1 VIGVDGLHPT
11 AGLTTYDSSE
21 AFVNRV
27 MLEQAREVWIA
38 ADHSKFGQVFPALIC
53 PIAQVRRIVTDVG
66 ATDAMI
72 APFQALGVEVLR
84 V

>member
-1 VIGVDGLHPT
+1 VIGVDGIDAA

-27 MLEQAREVWIA
+27 MLEQAREIWIA
-38 ADHSKFGQVFPALIC
+38 ADHSKFGQVLPALIC
-53 PIAQVRRIVTDVG
+53 HTAAVTRVVTDTG
-66 ATDAMI
+66 ATDPMI
-72 APFQALGVEVLR
+72 APIQALGVEVIR